1 MKIPKRERKIIG
13 HVVVNLVYR
22 PALLETFAVSVSY
35 VVTLDL
41 IYVIGIF
48 CPLCLFT
55 RKTIHGMTGMKHCMY
70 AAMNERAFLRLLFT
84 SPCSYIAQVEFPQG
98 VLKIFSLRS
107 AKS

>member
-1 MKIPKRERKIIG
+1 MKDNKPRSCELGLQTSTAGNVCSFCKLCGDQLIPLI
-13 HVVVNLVYR
+13 
-22 PALLETFAVSVSY
+22 
-35 VVTLDL
+35 

-48 CPLCLFT
+48 CALCLFT